1 MYVVNK
7 EKGMKIIM
15 KEKIIGL
22 IPARMESSRFPG
34 KPICQIKNKPMIYWV
49 YEQALKNKSIDC
61 IYVVTPNLEIK
72 NVCDKY
78 QIPCLYNSKQASTAA
93 EKLSYAIKDLDGDI
107 YLNIQG
113 DEPLLNPLALQQ
125 IIDEMLNNEQS
136 YYVGLISKIKTKE
149 EHENRNIVKAVVDH
163 QFNALY
169 FSRMPIPSKFEY
181 GNAYRVLGLYG
192 YRKWFLEQYSN
203 VSKSN
208 LEKLESG
215 IEMLRMLQS
224 GYKIKMLETEYETIG
239 VDLPEHIAMVE
250 QELEKVMV
258 KKYERY

>member
-1 MYVVNK
+1 
-7 EKGMKIIM
+7 M

-34 KPICQIKNKPMIYWV
+34 KPISLIHGKPMIYWV
-49 YEQALKNKSIDC
+49 YQQAKKAKNIDA
-61 IYVVTPNLEIK
+61 IYVVTPNQEISE
-72 NVCDKY
+72 VCEKL
-78 QIPCLYNSKQASTAA
+78 QIPCLYDPKQASTAA

-113 DEPLLNPLALQQ
+113 DEPLLNPLALEQ
-125 IIDEMLNNEQS
+125 IIEEMLKREDS

-149 EHENRNIVKAVVDH
+149 EHENRNIVKAVVDY
-163 QFNALY
+163 QSYALY

-192 YRKWFLEQYSN
+192 YRKWFLEQYS
-203 VSKSN
+203 SIGKSN
-208 LEKLESG
+208 LEALESG

-224 GYKIKMLETEYETIG
+224 GYQIKMLETEYETIG
-239 VDLPEHIAMVE
+239 VDLPEHIEMVE
-250 QELEKVMV
+250 KEMQKVKR
-258 KKYERY
+258 KKL